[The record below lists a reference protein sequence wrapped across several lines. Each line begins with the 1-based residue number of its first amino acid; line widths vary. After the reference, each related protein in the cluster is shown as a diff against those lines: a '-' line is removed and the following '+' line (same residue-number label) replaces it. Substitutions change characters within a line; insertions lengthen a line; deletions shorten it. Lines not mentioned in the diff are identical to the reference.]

1 MFVSDDSISYSCK
14 LLLLSPLALMNV
26 ASPLL
31 ANKGVIS
38 NSANQQLITNLVE
51 SGHGTE
57 Q

>member
-51 SGHGTE
+51 SLHGTE